1 MRLPGGHPRPQS
13 RVKAARDVF
22 LGRAARRRAALSLSL
37 APVEAASAS
46 LGPTRQEGRM
56 SIVNRR
62 NAVVGWLVLKT
73 GKVVARRK
81 AKRVGSKLAS
91 WRSRKSD

>member
-1 MRLPGGHPRPQS
+1 
-13 RVKAARDVF
+13 
-22 LGRAARRRAALSLSL
+22 
-37 APVEAASAS
+37 
-46 LGPTRQEGRM
+46 M

-91 WRSRKSD
+91 LRGRKGD

>member
-1 MRLPGGHPRPQS
+1 
-13 RVKAARDVF
+13 
-22 LGRAARRRAALSLSL
+22 
-37 APVEAASAS
+37 
-46 LGPTRQEGRM
+46 M

-81 AKRVGSKLAS
+81 VKRVGGKLAS
-91 WRSRKSD
+91 WRSRKSG

>member
-1 MRLPGGHPRPQS
+1 
-13 RVKAARDVF
+13 
-22 LGRAARRRAALSLSL
+22 
-37 APVEAASAS
+37 
-46 LGPTRQEGRM
+46 M

-73 GKVVARRK
+73 GKVIARRK
-81 AKRVGSKLAS
+81 AKRVGGKLAS